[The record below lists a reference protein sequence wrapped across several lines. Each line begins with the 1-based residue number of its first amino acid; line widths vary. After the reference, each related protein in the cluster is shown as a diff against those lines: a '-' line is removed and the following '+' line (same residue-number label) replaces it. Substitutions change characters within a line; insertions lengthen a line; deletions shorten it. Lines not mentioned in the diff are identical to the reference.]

1 MALKDILA
9 ISGKPG
15 LYKFISQGRNGII
28 VESLTDNKRI
38 HAPATAKIS
47 ALEDIAIFTD
57 EEEVSLQ
64 DVFKKINEKEEGGK
78 TIAHKSSPEEL
89 KSYMVDVLP
98 NYDRDRVYVSDLKK
112 LYQWYNILHDL
123 DMLTFEEEEE
133 EEETN
138 DDADASSGEDSMKK
152 TTEEESTDQ
161 KPRNETSDNNEN
173 ESNQESKD

>member
-15 LYKFISQGRNGII
+15 LFKFISQGRNGII

-57 EEEVSLQ
+57 EEEVPLH
-64 DVFKKINEKEEGGK
+64 DVFKKINEKENGGK
-78 TIAHKSSPEEL
+78 TIDHKSNPEEL
-89 KSYMVDVLP
+89 KSYMTDVLP

-112 LYQWYNILHDL
+112 LYQWYNILHEL
-123 DMLTFEEEEE
+123 DMLTFEEEKTDE
-133 EEETN
+133 
-138 DDADASSGEDSMKK
+138 DDAVSSGEDS
-152 TTEEESTDQ
+152 TEENAQEEATDQ
-161 KPRNETSDNNEN
+161 KPQKDTLDNNEK
-173 ESNQESKD
+173 ESNKES

>member
-38 HAPATAKIS
+38 HVPATAKIS

-57 EEEVSLQ
+57 EEEVPLQ
-64 DVFKKINEKEEGGK
+64 NVFKKINEKEEGGK
-78 TIAHKSSPEEL
+78 TIDHKSSPEEL
-89 KSYMVDVLP
+89 KSYMTDVLP
-98 NYDRDRVYVSDLKK
+98 NYDKDRVYVSDLKK

-123 DMLTFEEEEE
+123 DLLTFE

-138 DDADASSGEDSMKK
+138 DDADQSSEEDSTKGSTEEK
-152 TTEEESTDQ
+152 TTE
-161 KPRNETSDNNEN
+161 
-173 ESNQESKD
+173 QESKEDTSVNSEENLNQ

>member
-28 VESLTDNKRI
+28 VESVTDNKRI

-78 TIAHKSSPEEL
+78 TIDHKSSPEEL

-123 DMLTFEEEEE
+123 DMLTFEEKE

-152 TTEEESTDQ
+152 NTEEESTNQ
-161 KPRNETSDNNEN
+161 KPQNETSDNNEN

>member
-78 TIAHKSSPEEL
+78 TIDHKSSPEEL

-161 KPRNETSDNNEN
+161 KPRNETSDNNGN
-173 ESNQESKD
+173 ESNQEPKD

>member
-28 VESLTDNKRI
+28 VESVTDNKRI

-78 TIAHKSSPEEL
+78 TIDHKSSPEEL

-123 DMLTFEEEEE
+123 DMLTFEEKE

-138 DDADASSGEDSMKK
+138 DDADAPSGEDSMKK

-161 KPRNETSDNNEN
+161 KPQNETSDNNEN